1 MTGSAVVLRDVMT
14 PREGLAGAILELLP
28 TWFGIPEAHEN
39 DVGTANTHP
48 SGDRVHRRRRG
59 RHYHG
64 QISQPVCRGVVLMT
78 VTPSDH
84 RVGVGT
90 AMRRHLEAE
99 LATAGVEF
107 LQVKIVE

>member
-1 MTGSAVVLRDVMT
+1 
-14 PREGLAGAILELLP
+14 
-28 TWFGIPEAHEN
+28 
-39 DVGTANTHP
+39 
-48 SGDRVHRRRRG
+48 
-59 RHYHG
+59 
-64 QISQPVCRGVVLMT
+64 MT